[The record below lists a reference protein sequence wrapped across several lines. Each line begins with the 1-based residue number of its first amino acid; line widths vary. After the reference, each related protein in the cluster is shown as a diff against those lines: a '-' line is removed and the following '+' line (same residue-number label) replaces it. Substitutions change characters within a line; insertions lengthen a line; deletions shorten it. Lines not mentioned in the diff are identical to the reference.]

1 MSKDDSKGS
10 DGAGIA
16 GISRNDIF
24 VEANA
29 SNIEG
34 NSDLLRSPTFSFIYF
49 IYLFICFY
57 HNAQEST
64 GRKQRKDHHSV
75 I

>member
-1 MSKDDSKGS
+1 MLITFLVFCL
-10 DGAGIA
+10 AGI
-16 GISRNDIF
+16 
-24 VEANA
+24 
-29 SNIEG
+29 IE
-34 NSDLLRSPTFSFIYF
+34 F
-49 IYLFICFY
+49 IYLFY